1 MNETIKKR
9 IQDHLVFIYDA
20 EVAKSV
26 AKKLTKQLT
35 EFSEQH
41 PELTQSINPNQR
53 VTEADSI
60 LITYGDQIQEP
71 DKPPLNSLAEVLA
84 NHLTGI
90 ISAVHILPFYPYSS
104 DDGFS
109 VMDYKAINP
118 GWGDWD
124 DVALIDQNFR
134 LMFDAVINHVS
145 AQGVWF
151 EDFLKGDPKYA
162 SYFIVADPNTDLS
175 SVTRPRTTPLLTPF
189 ETANGTKH
197 VWTTFSADQVDINYE
212 NPDVLLAII
221 DVLLFYVSN
230 GAQFIRLDAIA
241 YMWKEIGTSSIHL
254 PQVHRIIQLFRTV
267 LNGVAPNVM
276 LITETNVPHQ
286 ENISYFGNGEN
297 EAQMVYNFSLPP
309 LILHTFHT
317 GNASVMQK
325 WAENLEDLPDTA
337 TFFNFIASHDGIG
350 VRPAEGLLTLS
361 EIQNLADKTL
371 AHGGRVSYKTNS
383 DGSQS
388 PYELNITLFDALSD
402 PNSDEAVE
410 LQVNRF
416 IASQAIML
424 AMAGVP
430 GIYVHSLFGSANDYV
445 GMEETGRAR
454 TINRQKWLRGEV
466 EAVLANPKSRS
477 NQVFQR
483 YVELLKTRASNPAF
497 HPNGSQQ
504 IINGNPAFF
513 SLMRTSP
520 SGQER
525 VLCLHNVTDQAQFFE
540 ADLSHLLQSDGA
552 RDLFTDKMVI
562 FEGGV
567 IRTTVEPYG
576 VKWLAG

>member
-1 MNETIKKR
+1 MNETIKKQ
-9 IQDHLVFIYDA
+9 IQDHLNFIYGS
-20 EVAKSV
+20 ETAKSV
-26 AKKLTKQLT
+26 ADRLIKQLT
-35 EFSEQH
+35 NFSRQEPDLAQ
-41 PELTQSINPNQR
+41 PSNPNDR

-71 DKPPLNSLAEVLA
+71 GKPPLRSLAEVLEA
-84 NHLTGI
+84 HLKGA
-90 ISAVHILPFYPYSS
+90 ISSVHILPFYPYSS

-118 GWGDWD
+118 GWGDWQ
-124 DVALIDQNFR
+124 DVALLGQNFR

-151 EDFLKGDPKYA
+151 EKFLNGDPKYA
-162 SYFIVADPNTDLS
+162 DYFIVVDPSTDLS

-189 ETANGTKH
+189 ETATGVKH

-221 DVLLFYVSN
+221 DVLLFYVSQ
-230 GAQFIRLDAIA
+230 GAEFIRLDAIA
-241 YMWKEIGTSSIHL
+241 YMWKEIGSSCIHL

-267 LNGVAPNVM
+267 LDGVAPNVM
-276 LITETNVPHQ
+276 LITETNVPHP

-309 LILHTFHT
+309 LILHTFQT
-317 GNASVMQK
+317 GDATVMQK

-350 VRPAEGLLTLS
+350 VRPVEGLLTTPEVQALG
-361 EIQNLADKTL
+361 DKTL

-402 PNSDEAVE
+402 PNSDEPVE
-410 LQVNRF
+410 RQINRF

-424 AMAGVP
+424 ALAGVP
-430 GIYVHSLFGSANDYV
+430 GIYVHSLFGSSNDYA
-445 GMEETGRAR
+445 GMAETGRAR
-454 TINRQKWLRGEV
+454 TINRQKWLRGEL
-466 EAVLANPKSRS
+466 EAVLANPASRS
-477 NQVFQR
+477 YQVFQR
-483 YVELLKTRASNPAF
+483 YVQLLKTRASSPSF

-513 SLMRTSP
+513 NLMRTSLD
-520 SGQER
+520 GQER
-525 VLCLHNVTDQAQFFE
+525 VLCLHNVTDHAQYLE
-540 ADLSHLLQSDGA
+540 VDLSHLLQSDSA
-552 RDLFTDKMVI
+552 SDLFTGRMVI
-562 FEGGV
+562 LEGGV
-567 IRTTVEPYG
+567 LRMTIEPYG
-576 VKWLAG
+576 VRWLAA